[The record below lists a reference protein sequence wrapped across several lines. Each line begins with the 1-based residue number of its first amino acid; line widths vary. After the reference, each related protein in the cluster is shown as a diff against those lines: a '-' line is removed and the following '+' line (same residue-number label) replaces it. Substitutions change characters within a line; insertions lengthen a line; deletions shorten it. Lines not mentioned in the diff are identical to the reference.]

1 MMDGRLSLE
10 LTQMDQMVSMQP
22 GFGAAVDVHLLY
34 ALMPL
39 ANKGDLSL
47 ACQTAESNAA
57 MAHFLTPWY

>member
-1 MMDGRLSLE
+1 MMDGLLSLE

-22 GFGAAVDVHLLY
+22 GFGAAADVHLLY

-47 ACQTAESNAA
+47 ARQTAESNAA
-57 MAHFLTPWY
+57 MATF